1 MRACVFYCI
10 IFLFRFFFYFVA
22 WWHNKK
28 LADSVHSRRVAL
40 RRVCQRAEQ
49 SKSRG
54 AAQSSAASD
63 KSQSQ
68 NLATLRPGQ
77 RHTQTHRGAGSR
89 QDPKTLPPSS
99 TPATLTPTKQ
109 LRKKTTETTENRRRR
124 RGSSSSEKSEVSI
137 KAHTGQNSFQPVP
150 GSLV

>member
-1 MRACVFYCI
+1 MFFIV
-10 IFLFRFFFYFVA
+10 LFFCFFFFFVA

-77 RHTQTHRGAGSR
+77 RHTDTQRRRQQAGPQNVAAIEYASNTNTN
-89 QDPKTLPPSS
+89 K
-99 TPATLTPTKQ
+99 AIA
-109 LRKKTTETTENRRRR
+109 KKNNRNNRRRR